1 MEYVISERGK
11 NNSKRCDSE
20 RYQFNQLN
28 FFKMLQNNL
37 NLEYVENNKIVQ
49 KTHQTAKYEF
59 CSKKKKEIS
68 IFKSWKTFLHLGYF
82 QWVSRI
88 RGNKNILFLA
98 LLCLQFLFMNT
109 VLARIFWG
117 FMLPDN
123 TVYLLPCPWIVSS
136 KSGSLKI
143 KTSSLCL

>member
-1 MEYVISERGK
+1 M
-11 NNSKRCDSE
+11 
-20 RYQFNQLN
+20 N
-28 FFKMLQNNL
+28 F
-37 NLEYVENNKIVQ
+37 VRR
-49 KTHQTAKYEF
+49 
-59 CSKKKKEIS
+59 KKKKKFPFSNHEKPFWVWA
-68 IFKSWKTFLHLGYF
+68 IFNGSDKGEK
-82 QWVSRI
+82 
-88 RGNKNILFLA
+88 KFLA

-109 VLARIFWG
+109 VLARIFWC

>member
-1 MEYVISERGK
+1 MEYVISESGK

-37 NLEYVENNKIVQ
+37 NLEYVENNIIVQ

-59 CSKKKKEIS
+59 CSKKKKKIS
-68 IFKSWKTFLHLGYF
+68 IFKSWKTFLRLGYF

-109 VLARIFWG
+109 VLARIFWR

-123 TVYLLPCPWIVSS
+123 TVYLLPSPWIVSS